1 MAIDPNPLRNRIKII
16 LTTAA
21 LTIASLA
28 ASEKV
33 WGPLIPTWLLA
44 DLDKGI
50 GLAEHLAVLA
60 GVLGASPLGR
70 LIWKGDG
77 PDLSPLTQANHTP
90 SGTDVVITQSLKKP
104 PTEGSK
110 S

>member
-1 MAIDPNPLRNRIKII
+1 MAIDPNPLRNRVKII
-16 LTTAA
+16 LSTAA
-21 LTIASLA
+21 LTVASLA

-33 WGPLIPTWLLA
+33 WGPLVPTWLLA
-44 DLDKGI
+44 DFDKGI

-70 LIWKGDG
+70 IIWPGGG

>member
-1 MAIDPNPLRNRIKII
+1 MSFDPNPLRNRVKII

-60 GVLGASPLGR
+60 GVLGASPIGR
-70 LIWKGDG
+70 IFWKGDA
-77 PDLSPLTQANHTP
+77 PDLSPLIGNNA
-90 SGTDVVITQSLKKP
+90 P
-104 PTEGSK
+104 PPAEPPK
-110 S
+110 A